1 MEPCTLLLETFKAM
15 QAKRKIWLIDDDVVY
30 QSLVEFLFDI
40 DTNKELS
47 IECFNNGSEALEP
60 LNQAMSQERN
70 LPGVILLD
78 INMPVMGGWE
88 FLDYLSEK
96 YNQHVLPFKI
106 FVISSSISLRD
117 RQKALSYSIV
127 EDYITKPISNG
138 ELGKINSSFMRA

>member
-1 MEPCTLLLETFKAM
+1 MEPCTLLLETFKTM

-47 IECFNNGSEALEP
+47 IECFNNGAEALEP

-96 YNQHVLPFKI
+96 YSQHVLPFKI